1 MALLYPTVTL
11 EKVTDITPELL
22 REMGVD
28 AILLDVDNTLAP
40 PTSSS
45 PFEGV
50 QEWIDE
56 IKAAGFSV
64 VICSNNYKKRIRPF
78 SDSVGLDCVAMSLK
92 PFPFGFNRAKRKLD
106 ERPKSVVVVG
116 DQIYTDVLGAN
127 LAGMKSILLTPRC
140 EEKGVTITLRRKM
153 EKGVRKK
160 LTVMKRGE
168 HIVRDES

>member
-22 REMGVD
+22 RDMGVD

-40 PTSSS
+40 PTSLS

-50 QEWIDE
+50 QEWIDN
-56 IKAAGFSV
+56 IKAEGFSV

-78 SDSVGLDCVAMSLK
+78 SDIVGLDCVAMSLK
-92 PFPFGFNRAKRKLD
+92 PFPFGFNRAKKKLGQH
-106 ERPKSVVVVG
+106 PKSVVVVG
-116 DQIYTDVLGAN
+116 DQVYTDVLGAN
-127 LAGMKSILLTPRC
+127 LAKMKSILLTPRC

-153 EKGVRKK
+153 EVGVRKK
-160 LTVMKRGE
+160 LTVMKRSDQNVG
-168 HIVRDES
+168 DKG